1 MTGGR
6 RAALLEVGLL
16 VLLLW
21 LIVYPLV
28 LVLVEGFRGADGWT
42 VDFVRQFLE
51 RGNEGQALWGSLWIS
66 LATVV
71 LAGAIG
77 IPLAFL
83 FSRYDFPGRR
93 IVGGLVALPAVL
105 PPLVGVLAFLFLY
118 GESGFVSLLIQRLF
132 RLDTP
137 PWRLQG
143 PGAILLVH
151 AYSMYVYFY
160 LFTRAGLASL
170 DASVFEAAASLGAGR
185 WRTLRRVVL
194 PLLMPA
200 LTGGALLTFMTALAS
215 FSAPYIFGGGFR
227 VMTTQIVATRLN
239 GDDQLAMIETVSLTL
254 IALVAL
260 WLLRGTA
267 AFESAAGG
275 RKGVAPALVPVKRP
289 AVRLIVGVLGWGLAL
304 LLLLPHLTLL
314 LVSFVPAGT
323 WTTEPLPPAYTW
335 RNYLTLIEDPVRAR
349 PLLNSL
355 WLASAATM
363 AAVGIAVAA
372 GVLSVRRRARFGR
385 TIEGLLAL
393 PWAVPGTVFAIA
405 LATAFSVHAPLAGR
419 FILVGTLWLLPLAYL
434 VRNLPITSRSVLA
447 GFRALDLSL
456 DEAAATLGAGRWR
469 TLRRVTLPLLRP
481 AIVAGASL
489 AFVTAFGDF
498 VTSIMLY
505 TYDTRPISLEIL
517 SSLRQSDV
525 GVAAA
530 YGVVLMAISAAVF
543 ALGADRGG
551 TG

>member
-1 MTGGR
+1 MTR
-6 RAALLEVGLL
+6 RWRVNLLGAALL
-16 VLLLW
+16 LLLIW

-28 LVLVEGFRGADGWT
+28 LVLIEGFRGPQGWT
-42 VDFVRQFLE
+42 LDFVRLFLQH
-51 RGNEGQALWGSLWIS
+51 RNEAQALWGSLWIS
-66 LATVV
+66 LVTVV
-71 LAGAIG
+71 LAALIG

-83 FSRYDFPGRR
+83 FGRYDFPGRR
-93 IVGGLVALPAVL
+93 TLGWLVALPAVL
-105 PPLVGVLAFLFLY
+105 PPLVGVIAFLFLY
-118 GESGFVSLLIQRLF
+118 GESGFVSLLIQRL
-132 RLDTP
+132 LGLTQP
-137 PWRLQG
+137 PWALGG

-170 DASVFEAAASLGAGR
+170 DASVLEAAASLGAGR

-194 PLLMPA
+194 PLLYPA
-200 LTGGALLTFMTALAS
+200 LGGAALLTFMTSLAS

-239 GDDQLAMIETVSLTL
+239 GDNELAMIETVSLTL
-254 IALVAL
+254 VALVAL
-260 WLLRGTA
+260 WLLRGSRV
-267 AFESAAGG
+267 FDNAAGG
-275 RKGVAPALVPVKRP
+275 RKGMAPLRVRVQGRN
-289 AVRLIVGVLGWGLAL
+289 VRLALAVLGWGLAV

-314 LVSFVPAGT
+314 LVSFVPLGT
-323 WTTEPLPPAYTW
+323 WTTEPFPPAYTW
-335 RNYLTLIEDPVRAR
+335 RNYLTLVEDPVRAR

-355 WLASAATM
+355 WLAIASTV
-363 AAVGIAVAA
+363 AAVAIALAA
-372 GVLSVRRRARFGR
+372 GVLAVRRRVRGR
-385 TIEGLLAL
+385 GAIEALLAL

-405 LATAFSVHAPLAGR
+405 LATAFGLHAPLAGR
-419 FILVGTLWLLPLAYL
+419 FVLIGTLWILPLAYL
-434 VRNLPITSRSVLA
+434 VRNLPITSRAILA
-447 GFRALDLSL
+447 GFRSLDPSL

-481 AIVAGASL
+481 AIVAGGSL

-530 YGVVLMAISAAVF
+530 YGVVLMAVSAAVF
-543 ALGADRGG
+543 ALGADRGSSG
-551 TG
+551 

>member
-1 MTGGR
+1 
-6 RAALLEVGLL
+6 LVVLL
-16 VLLLW
+16 VW

-28 LVLVEGFRGADGWT
+28 LVLVEGFRGANGWT

-51 RGNEGQALWGSLWIS
+51 RRNEAQALWGSLWIS

-93 IVGGLVALPAVL
+93 VVGGLVALPAVL

-132 RLDTP
+132 RLDAP

-160 LFTRAGLASL
+160 LFTRAGLAGL

-267 AFESAAGG
+267 AFESPAGG
-275 RKGVAPALVPVKRP
+275 RKGVAPPLVPVKRP
-289 AVRLIVGVLGWGLAL
+289 AARLIVGVLGWGLAL

-355 WLASAATM
+355 WLATVATV

-372 GVLSVRRRARFGR
+372 GVLSVRRRARFGP
-385 TIEGLLAL
+385 TIEALLAL

-530 YGVVLMAISAAVF
+530 YGVVLMTISAAVF

>member
-1 MTGGR
+1 MSPGR
-6 RAALLEVGLL
+6 RASLLAGALL
-16 VLLLW
+16 VLLVW
-21 LIVYPLV
+21 LIGYPLV
-28 LVLVEGFRGADGWT
+28 LVLIEGFRSPDGWT
-42 VDFVRQFLE
+42 LHFVRLFFE
-51 RGNEGQALWGSLWIS
+51 RRNEFQALWGSLWIS
-66 LATVV
+66 LATVA
-71 LAGAIG
+71 LAAAIG

-93 IVGGLVALPAVL
+93 IVGALVALPAVL

-118 GESGFVSLLIQRLF
+118 GESGFVSLLVQRLL
-132 RLDTP
+132 RLEEP

-143 PGAILLVH
+143 AGAILLVH

-185 WRTLRRVVL
+185 WRTLRRIVL
-194 PLLMPA
+194 PLLYPA
-200 LTGGALLTFMTALAS
+200 LSAGALLTFMTALAS

-239 GDDQLAMIETVSLTL
+239 GDNELAMIETVSLTL

-260 WLLRGTA
+260 WLLRAGGLDR
-267 AFESAAGG
+267 SAGG
-275 RKGVAPALVPVKRP
+275 RKGVAPALVPVRRP
-289 AVRLIVGVLGWGLAL
+289 AMRRLIAGLAWGLAL

-314 LVSFVPAGT
+314 LVSFVPVGT

-355 WLASAATM
+355 WLASTATA
-363 AAVGIAVAA
+363 AAVGLAVLA
-372 GVLSVRRRARFGR
+372 GVLSVRRRVRLGGA
-385 TIEGLLAL
+385 IEALLAL

-405 LATAFSVHAPLAGR
+405 LATMFSVHAPLAGR
-419 FILVGTLWLLPLAYL
+419 FILVGTLWILPFAYL
-434 VRNLPITSRSVLA
+434 VRNLPITSRAILA
-447 GFRALDLSL
+447 GFRALDPSL

-481 AIVAGASL
+481 ALVAGASL

-530 YGVVLMAISAAVF
+530 YGVVLMVVSAAVF
-543 ALGADRGG
+543 ALGADRGSSG
-551 TG
+551 